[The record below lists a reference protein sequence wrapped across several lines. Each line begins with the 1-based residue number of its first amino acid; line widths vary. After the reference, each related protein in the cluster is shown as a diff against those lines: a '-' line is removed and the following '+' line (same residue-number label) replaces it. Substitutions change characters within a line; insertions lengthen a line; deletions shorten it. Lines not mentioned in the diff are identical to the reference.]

1 MTIEE
6 LEQRLNADYHDMT
19 TQEIAK
25 AIDQINTLKATQE
38 RDNKL

>member
-19 TQEIAK
+19 TKEIVK
-25 AIDQINTLKATQE
+25 AIDKINALKAIQE

>member
-1 MTIEE
+1 MTIDE

-25 AIDQINTLKATQE
+25 AIDKINALKAIQE